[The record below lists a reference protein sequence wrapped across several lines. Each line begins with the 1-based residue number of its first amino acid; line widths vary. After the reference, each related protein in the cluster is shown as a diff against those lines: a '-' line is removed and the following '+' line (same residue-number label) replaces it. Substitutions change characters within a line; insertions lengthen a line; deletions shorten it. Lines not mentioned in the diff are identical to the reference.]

1 MEIDY
6 YFAKHLIL
14 SSYNDY
20 MMCKLNAI
28 DSKEL
33 ITIRYHIMSG
43 RTLIK
48 SGLTPLLAIEM
59 CSELT
64 TKILVNFTE
73 ELKSDW
79 IEDFILNF

>member
-14 SSYNDY
+14 SSYDDH
-20 MMCKLNAI
+20 MKSKLNAM

-48 SGLTPLLAIEM
+48 SGLTPVQAIEM
-59 CSELT
+59 FSELT
-64 TKILVNFTE
+64 TKILLNFTE